1 MHSWGNPHIKETN
14 GSGGVVLEDSCGTLN
29 NIAHRLM
36 CLNDWSLGDRTVW
49 EGLGGVAFLDDT
61 IPS

>member
-1 MHSWGNPHIKETN
+1 M
-14 GSGGVVLEDSCGTLN
+14 SGGVILEDSCGTLN
-29 NIAHRLM
+29 DIAHRLM

-49 EGLGGVAFLDDT
+49 EGLGGVVFLDGT